1 MLFIADIHL
10 YREHLYWFIAEV
22 WMCDCLYFISVIRDV
37 NSAAGIVTLRISLCD
52 NQAVI
57 LPEHNSLN
65 QLAKDL
71 EIMFENYVEGFEAA
85 CVVSRNAKKFRPGD
99 TAMQRAGDVLYR
111 PQHYHMNIEEGL
123 DLSGKTPTA
132 LVQRLVPS
140 VFKEPKNIL
149 YTLDAREM
157 RDPEHKT
164 EAGRAAGM
172 RLAAQ
177 IDSDL
182 ISMVT
187 QRATNVIT
195 MADSTTGSQ
204 GRDLWNCAAG
214 IDATMTAIGV
224 PQGIN
229 RRSFWNPF
237 NYKDLAGELGHRA
250 YAQGATLTAYEKA
263 QIPPVA
269 SFDSYKTDISG
280 RVPKGTATSIT
291 LAAAPAHKVEAKD
304 ANDMPVD
311 IGSLA
316 EAANQKGDFAQNA
329 AKNAGVNLAA
339 QGVLSAAAKGIG
351 RGITAIKGDIAPE
364 VAKKIATSE
373 SMGVTPMTS
382 DVIPPKNA
390 FTRGLTQDA
399 EGALLGTG
407 SKRAEQYATRSKLVS
422 NYFDRFGE
430 YNPDDVVKSL
440 TTTLRGRKDAAG
452 AVINDVTNKMGN
464 AAVDTTNTM
473 NALNT
478 AIARQERLGTSA
490 NQSLL
495 TSLRNLREE
504 LANPATDLDVT
515 FDLLRQHRTAFR
527 SNVQGDAM
535 VFPNQAKAATN
546 MVENAMSKDLRNAVA
561 KNLGA
566 SDAAKYL
573 KANSDYAN
581 VYNKVLNKNIAN
593 KLNKASSEASPELI
607 NTVVL
612 SRKPSDVKRI
622 WSALDDK
629 GKDAMRAA
637 YVSKIAEK
645 AGDSPAKFITEVN
658 KLKSQSGGEIYNTI
672 FSGKHMKELDALHE
686 VLQQTARSD
695 TANVVTQT
703 GQSQANRIR
712 TIGATA
718 TLGVSMG
725 IEAGF
730 GAMMRLY
737 ESKAARNALLRLAN
751 TKAGTPAYER
761 ALNNAANAIRPIL
774 ANDATDR

>member
-1 MLFIADIHL
+1 MAYSREQLMTALRNADAAGDTEGARRIAQILSSSNQPTQNQKQPVEQQDGFMSDLGEAVKETGRGLVQAGVNVANIP
-10 YREHLYWFIAEV
+10 A
-22 WMCDCLYFISVIRDV
+22 SVADAV
-37 NSAAGIVTLRISLCD
+37 TSAAAWAGGKLGIGDGTYQPAPRVTTQGLE
-52 NQAVI
+52 QAFGLQQGALTPQTTEGRVFAEA
-57 LPEHNSLN
+57 LPY
-65 QLAKDL
+65 LAT
-71 EIMFENYVEGFEAA
+71 VGVGGASTQA
-85 CVVSRNAKKFRPGD
+85 
-99 TAMQRAGDVLYR
+99 
-111 PQHYHMNIEEGL
+111 
-123 DLSGKTPTA
+123 PT
-132 LVQRLVPS
+132 L
-140 VFKEPKNIL
+140 
-149 YTLDAREM
+149 
-157 RDPEHKT
+157 
-164 EAGRAAGM
+164 AGR
-172 RLAAQ
+172 
-177 IDSDL
+177 
-182 ISMVT
+182 
-187 QRATNVIT
+187 IT
-195 MADSTTGSQ
+195 
-204 GRDLWNCAAG
+204 
-214 IDATMTAIGV
+214 
-224 PQGIN
+224 
-229 RRSFWNPF
+229 
-237 NYKDLAGELGHRA
+237 
-250 YAQGATLTAYEKA
+250 QGAARL
-263 QIPPVA
+263 
-269 SFDSYKTDISG
+269 
-280 RVPKGTATSIT
+280 
-291 LAAAPAHKVEAKD
+291 LAENAV
-304 ANDMPVD
+304 
-311 IGSLA
+311 GSLA
-316 EAANQKGDFAQNA
+316 ANSE
-329 AKNAGVNLAA
+329 KNDAGKLATDIGVGMLTGGAVNT
-339 QGVLSAAAKGIG
+339 VAKGLE
-351 RGITAIKGDIAPE
+351 RGITAFKGDIAPE

-473 NALNT
+473 NALNA

-695 TANVVTQT
+695 AANVVTQT

-718 TLGVSMG
+718 TLGVSLG
-725 IEAGF
+725 LEAGF

-761 ALNNAANAIRPIL
+761 ALNNAANAIRPLL
-774 ANDATDR
+774 ATEATQQ

>member
-1 MLFIADIHL
+1 MSDLGEAVKETGRGLVQAGVNVANIPASVAD
-10 YREHLYWFIAEV
+10 AV
-22 WMCDCLYFISVIRDV
+22 T
-37 NSAAGIVTLRISLCD
+37 SAAAWAGGKLGIGDGTYQPAPRATTQGLEQVFGLQQGALTPQTTEGRVFAEALPYLATVGVGGASTQAPTL
-52 NQAVI
+52 
-57 LPEHNSLN
+57 
-65 QLAKDL
+65 
-71 EIMFENYVEGFEAA
+71 
-85 CVVSRNAKKFRPGD
+85 
-99 TAMQRAGDVLYR
+99 
-111 PQHYHMNIEEGL
+111 
-123 DLSGKTPTA
+123 
-132 LVQRLVPS
+132 
-140 VFKEPKNIL
+140 
-149 YTLDAREM
+149 
-157 RDPEHKT
+157 
-164 EAGRAAGM
+164 AGR
-172 RLAAQ
+172 
-177 IDSDL
+177 
-182 ISMVT
+182 
-187 QRATNVIT
+187 IT
-195 MADSTTGSQ
+195 
-204 GRDLWNCAAG
+204 
-214 IDATMTAIGV
+214 
-224 PQGIN
+224 
-229 RRSFWNPF
+229 
-237 NYKDLAGELGHRA
+237 
-250 YAQGATLTAYEKA
+250 QGAARL
-263 QIPPVA
+263 
-269 SFDSYKTDISG
+269 
-280 RVPKGTATSIT
+280 
-291 LAAAPAHKVEAKD
+291 LAENAV
-304 ANDMPVD
+304 
-311 IGSLA
+311 GSLA
-316 EAANQKGDFAQNA
+316 ANSE
-329 AKNAGVNLAA
+329 KNDAGKLATDIGIGMLTGGAVNT
-339 QGVLSAAAKGIG
+339 VAKGIG
-351 RGITAIKGDIAPE
+351 RGITAFKGDIAPE

-373 SMGVTPMTS
+373 SMGVIPMTS

-504 LANPATDLDVT
+504 LVNPATDLDVT

-535 VFPNQAKAATN
+535 VFPSQAKAATN

-622 WSALDDK
+622 WSALDNK

-672 FSGKHMKELDALHE
+672 FSGKHMKELDSLHE

-725 IEAGF
+725 LEAGF

-774 ANDATDR
+774 SSQITAEQQ

>member
-1 MLFIADIHL
+1 MAYSREQLMTALRNADAAGDTEGARRIAQILSSSNQPTQNQKQPVEQQDGFMSDLGEAVKETGRGLVQAGVNVANIP
-10 YREHLYWFIAEV
+10 A
-22 WMCDCLYFISVIRDV
+22 SVADAV
-37 NSAAGIVTLRISLCD
+37 TSAAAWAGGKLGIGDGTYQPAPRVTTQGLE
-52 NQAVI
+52 QAFGLQQGALTPQTTEGRVFAEA
-57 LPEHNSLN
+57 LPY
-65 QLAKDL
+65 LAT
-71 EIMFENYVEGFEAA
+71 IGVGGASTQA
-85 CVVSRNAKKFRPGD
+85 
-99 TAMQRAGDVLYR
+99 
-111 PQHYHMNIEEGL
+111 
-123 DLSGKTPTA
+123 PT
-132 LVQRLVPS
+132 L
-140 VFKEPKNIL
+140 
-149 YTLDAREM
+149 
-157 RDPEHKT
+157 
-164 EAGRAAGM
+164 AGR
-172 RLAAQ
+172 
-177 IDSDL
+177 
-182 ISMVT
+182 
-187 QRATNVIT
+187 IT
-195 MADSTTGSQ
+195 
-204 GRDLWNCAAG
+204 
-214 IDATMTAIGV
+214 
-224 PQGIN
+224 
-229 RRSFWNPF
+229 
-237 NYKDLAGELGHRA
+237 
-250 YAQGATLTAYEKA
+250 QGAARL
-263 QIPPVA
+263 
-269 SFDSYKTDISG
+269 
-280 RVPKGTATSIT
+280 
-291 LAAAPAHKVEAKD
+291 LAENAV
-304 ANDMPVD
+304 
-311 IGSLA
+311 GSLA
-316 EAANQKGDFAQNA
+316 ANSE
-329 AKNAGVNLAA
+329 KNDAGKLATDIGIGMLTGGAVNT
-339 QGVLSAAAKGIG
+339 VAKGLE
-351 RGITAIKGDIAPE
+351 RGITAFKGDIAPE

-718 TLGVSMG
+718 TLGVSLG
-725 IEAGF
+725 LEAGF
-730 GAMMRLY
+730 GAIMRLY

-761 ALNNAANAIRPIL
+761 ALSNAANAVRPL
-774 ANDATDR
+774 FATEATRQ

>member
-1 MLFIADIHL
+1 MKVTANGKTFTFPDGTSTEDIGTAIDEYFAGQAVQQQTVNQPTQNQEQPVEQQDGFMSDLGEAVKETGRGLVQAGVNVANIPASVAD
-10 YREHLYWFIAEV
+10 AV
-22 WMCDCLYFISVIRDV
+22 T
-37 NSAAGIVTLRISLCD
+37 SAAAWAGGKLGIGDGTYQPAPRATTQGLEQVFGLQQGALTPQTTEGRVFAEALPYLATVGVGGASTQAPTL
-52 NQAVI
+52 
-57 LPEHNSLN
+57 
-65 QLAKDL
+65 
-71 EIMFENYVEGFEAA
+71 
-85 CVVSRNAKKFRPGD
+85 
-99 TAMQRAGDVLYR
+99 
-111 PQHYHMNIEEGL
+111 
-123 DLSGKTPTA
+123 
-132 LVQRLVPS
+132 
-140 VFKEPKNIL
+140 
-149 YTLDAREM
+149 
-157 RDPEHKT
+157 
-164 EAGRAAGM
+164 AGR
-172 RLAAQ
+172 
-177 IDSDL
+177 
-182 ISMVT
+182 
-187 QRATNVIT
+187 IT
-195 MADSTTGSQ
+195 
-204 GRDLWNCAAG
+204 
-214 IDATMTAIGV
+214 
-224 PQGIN
+224 
-229 RRSFWNPF
+229 
-237 NYKDLAGELGHRA
+237 
-250 YAQGATLTAYEKA
+250 QGAARL
-263 QIPPVA
+263 
-269 SFDSYKTDISG
+269 
-280 RVPKGTATSIT
+280 
-291 LAAAPAHKVEAKD
+291 LAENAV
-304 ANDMPVD
+304 
-311 IGSLA
+311 GSLA
-316 EAANQKGDFAQNA
+316 ANSE
-329 AKNAGVNLAA
+329 KNDAGKLATDIGIGMLTGGAVNT
-339 QGVLSAAAKGIG
+339 VAKGLE
-351 RGITAIKGDIAPE
+351 RGITAFKGDIAPE

-607 NTVVL
+607 STVVL

-718 TLGVSMG
+718 TLGVSLG
-725 IEAGF
+725 LEAGF
-730 GAMMRLY
+730 GAIMRLY

-761 ALNNAANAIRPIL
+761 ALSNAANAVRPL
-774 ANDATDR
+774 FATEATRQ

>member
-1 MLFIADIHL
+1 MAYSREQLMTALRNADAAGDTEGARRIARMLSSSNPPTQNQEQPLEQQDGFMSDLGEAVKETGRGLVQAGVNVANIPASVAD
-10 YREHLYWFIAEV
+10 AV
-22 WMCDCLYFISVIRDV
+22 T
-37 NSAAGIVTLRISLCD
+37 SAAAWAGGKLGIGDGTYQPAPRVTTQGLE
-52 NQAVI
+52 QAFGLQQGALTPQTTEGRVFAEA
-57 LPEHNSLN
+57 LPY
-65 QLAKDL
+65 LAT
-71 EIMFENYVEGFEAA
+71 VGVGGASTQA
-85 CVVSRNAKKFRPGD
+85 
-99 TAMQRAGDVLYR
+99 
-111 PQHYHMNIEEGL
+111 
-123 DLSGKTPTA
+123 PT
-132 LVQRLVPS
+132 L
-140 VFKEPKNIL
+140 
-149 YTLDAREM
+149 
-157 RDPEHKT
+157 
-164 EAGRAAGM
+164 AGR
-172 RLAAQ
+172 
-177 IDSDL
+177 
-182 ISMVT
+182 
-187 QRATNVIT
+187 IT
-195 MADSTTGSQ
+195 
-204 GRDLWNCAAG
+204 
-214 IDATMTAIGV
+214 
-224 PQGIN
+224 
-229 RRSFWNPF
+229 
-237 NYKDLAGELGHRA
+237 
-250 YAQGATLTAYEKA
+250 QGAARL
-263 QIPPVA
+263 
-269 SFDSYKTDISG
+269 
-280 RVPKGTATSIT
+280 
-291 LAAAPAHKVEAKD
+291 LAENAV
-304 ANDMPVD
+304 
-311 IGSLA
+311 GSLA
-316 EAANQKGDFAQNA
+316 ANSE
-329 AKNAGVNLAA
+329 KNDAGKLATDIGVGMLTGGAVNT
-339 QGVLSAAAKGIG
+339 VAKGLE
-351 RGITAIKGDIAPE
+351 RGITAFKGDIAPE

-440 TTTLRGRKDAAG
+440 TTTLRGRKDAAV

-645 AGDSPAKFITEVN
+645 AGVSPAKFITEVN

-718 TLGVSMG
+718 TLGVSLG
-725 IEAGF
+725 LEAGF
-730 GAMMRLY
+730 GAIMRLY

-761 ALNNAANAIRPIL
+761 ALNNAANAIRPLL
-774 ANDATDR
+774 ATEATQQ

>member
-1 MLFIADIHL
+1 M
-10 YREHLYWFIAEV
+10 
-22 WMCDCLYFISVIRDV
+22 
-37 NSAAGIVTLRISLCD
+37 AGNV
-52 NQAVI
+52 A
-57 LPEHNSLN
+57 LPEGFVLDDKQASPRLPDGFVLDEPGQDQTLMQSAEQAARGLVNIPFDVAQGISDAATSVGSLFGADSTPYQIPRPIN
-65 QLAKDL
+65 RPTDQYAQAG
-71 EIMFENYVEGFEAA
+71 EAIGGYVL
-85 CVVSRNAKKFRPGD
+85 P
-99 TAMQRAGDVLYR
+99 L
-111 PQHYHMNIEEGL
+111 
-123 DLSGKTPTA
+123 
-132 LVQRLVPS
+132 
-140 VFKEPKNIL
+140 
-149 YTLDAREM
+149 
-157 RDPEHKT
+157 
-164 EAGRAAGM
+164 GRAAKAVGATADVA
-172 RLAAQ
+172 RG
-177 IDSDL
+177 
-182 ISMVT
+182 IST
-187 QRATNVIT
+187 
-195 MADSTTGSQ
+195 
-204 GRDLWNCAAG
+204 AG
-214 IDATMTAIGV
+214 NMAIG
-224 PQGIN
+224 
-229 RRSFWNPF
+229 
-237 NYKDLAGELGHRA
+237 
-250 YAQGATLTAYEKA
+250 
-263 QIPPVA
+263 
-269 SFDSYKTDISG
+269 
-280 RVPKGTATSIT
+280 SI
-291 LAAAPAHKVEAKD
+291 
-304 ANDMPVD
+304 
-311 IGSLA
+311 A
-316 EAANQKGDFAQNA
+316 EASNQKGDFTENA
-329 AKNAGVNLAA
+329 AKNAVVNLGA
-339 QGVLSAAAKGIG
+339 QGLLSAAAKGIG

-725 IEAGF
+725 LEAGF

-737 ESKAARNALLRLAN
+737 ESKAARNMLLRLAN

>member
-1 MLFIADIHL
+1 MAYSREQLMTALRNADAAGDTEGARRIARMLSSSNPPTQNQEQPLEQQDGFMSDLGEAVKETGRGLVQAGVNVANIPASVAD
-10 YREHLYWFIAEV
+10 AV
-22 WMCDCLYFISVIRDV
+22 T
-37 NSAAGIVTLRISLCD
+37 SAAAWAGGKLGIGDGTYQPAPRVTTQGLE
-52 NQAVI
+52 QAFGLQQGALTPQTTEGRVFAEA
-57 LPEHNSLN
+57 LPY
-65 QLAKDL
+65 LAT
-71 EIMFENYVEGFEAA
+71 VGVGGASTQA
-85 CVVSRNAKKFRPGD
+85 
-99 TAMQRAGDVLYR
+99 
-111 PQHYHMNIEEGL
+111 
-123 DLSGKTPTA
+123 PT
-132 LVQRLVPS
+132 L
-140 VFKEPKNIL
+140 
-149 YTLDAREM
+149 
-157 RDPEHKT
+157 
-164 EAGRAAGM
+164 AGR
-172 RLAAQ
+172 
-177 IDSDL
+177 
-182 ISMVT
+182 
-187 QRATNVIT
+187 IT
-195 MADSTTGSQ
+195 
-204 GRDLWNCAAG
+204 
-214 IDATMTAIGV
+214 
-224 PQGIN
+224 
-229 RRSFWNPF
+229 
-237 NYKDLAGELGHRA
+237 
-250 YAQGATLTAYEKA
+250 QGAARL
-263 QIPPVA
+263 
-269 SFDSYKTDISG
+269 
-280 RVPKGTATSIT
+280 
-291 LAAAPAHKVEAKD
+291 LAENAV
-304 ANDMPVD
+304 
-311 IGSLA
+311 GSLA
-316 EAANQKGDFAQNA
+316 ANSE
-329 AKNAGVNLAA
+329 KNDAGKLATDIGVGMLTGGAVNT
-339 QGVLSAAAKGIG
+339 VAKGLE
-351 RGITAIKGDIAPE
+351 RGITAFKGDIAPE

-718 TLGVSMG
+718 TLGVSLG
-725 IEAGF
+725 LEAGF
-730 GAMMRLY
+730 GAIMRLY

-761 ALNNAANAIRPIL
+761 ALSNAANAIRPLL
-774 ANDATDR
+774 ATEATQQ